1 MQPLKGQVARR
12 IGKLAD
18 RLERRLADVWS
29 NCQNG
34 KCSVGYQ
41 LEISE
46 HFANVL
52 IEVDIKVKV
61 KR

>member
-12 IGKLAD
+12 IGKLAG
-18 RLERRLADVWS
+18 RLADIWS

-34 KCSVGYQ
+34 KCSVKCQ